1 MLQGALFTLAITL
14 ISVCAVAQPGSISG
28 IVTDGKSGET
38 IVGAN
43 VVIDGTTVGA
53 ATDIE
58 GNFQIDNVKPGVY
71 NLNVSFV
78 TYKTHVIPDV
88 VVESGR
94 KTALRVTLVEDATEL
109 KEVVVTASREI
120 NTDYALLGAI
130 RESKLVVSGISAEQ
144 IGKSQDRDAAQVVR
158 RVPGV
163 TIQDNRFVV
172 VRGLASRYSNVILNG
187 VIAPST
193 EADSRAFSFDI
204 I

>member
-144 IGKSQDRDAAQVVR
+144 
-158 RVPGV
+158 
-163 TIQDNRFVV
+163 
-172 VRGLASRYSNVILNG
+172 
-187 VIAPST
+187 
-193 EADSRAFSFDI
+193 
-204 I
+204 